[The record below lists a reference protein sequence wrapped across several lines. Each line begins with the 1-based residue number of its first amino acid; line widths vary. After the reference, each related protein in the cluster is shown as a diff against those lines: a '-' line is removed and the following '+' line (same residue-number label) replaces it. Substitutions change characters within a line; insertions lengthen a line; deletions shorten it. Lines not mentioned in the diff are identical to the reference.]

1 MKKPYPNNSLEQ
13 IVTYCRKQYCFT
25 KNNSKIVKWVKRKMN
40 KRFRKLKHET
50 EIN

>member
-1 MKKPYPNNSLEQ
+1 MKKPYPKNSLEN

-40 KRFRKLKHET
+40 KRFRNNFKHE